1 MKIENK
7 RVREYV
13 VHLFQEDF
21 RGKPGCV
28 FVWMGERRV
37 VRECLWRQGRASTD
51 AEKTKEIWKVK

>member
-28 FVWMGERRV
+28 FV
-37 VRECLWRQGRASTD
+37 
-51 AEKTKEIWKVK
+51 